1 MIRDGRYV
9 VPDVVWTDP
18 DGGDRYAAHVVRR
31 GRDAQGIYVVI
42 EFDDDEG
49 LRSVRVHPSQLED
62 LR

>member
-18 DGGDRYAAHVVRR
+18 DTGDRCAAHVVRR
-31 GRDAQGIYVVI
+31 GRDAQGIYAVV
-42 EFDDDEG
+42 EFEDDEG
-49 LRSVRVHPSQLED
+49 LRNVRVHPSQLEV

>member
-9 VPDVVWTDP
+9 VPDVVWKDP
-18 DGGDRYAAHVVRR
+18 DGDRYAAHVVRR
-31 GRDAQGIYVVI
+31 GRDAGGIYTLI
-42 EFDDDEG
+42 EFEDDEG

>member
-18 DGGDRYAAHVVRR
+18 DGARYAAHVVRR
-31 GRDAQGIYVVI
+31 DRDACGSYVVI
-42 EFDDDEG
+42 EFEDDDG
-49 LRSVRVHPSQLED
+49 LRSVLAHSSQLEA